1 MAHILYRRYTRSV
14 LILLFNSEK
23 NNKMKNI
30 IKKQKPLLL
39 MLLVVLSAAS
49 MSGCKKFLDTQR
61 QGQYNEDNYPYPG
74 GSGPY
79 DQFIFGAYNDMR
91 SYNIHVFGFL
101 MATSVRS
108 EDAEKGSTP
117 SDGGADAAGMDNF
130 PVITNSG
137 MANGLWTGNF
147 ELVNK
152 CNNTLFQIKN
162 NTNITATPEIK
173 IQTEAEARFLRGY
186 AYFNMVRFFGRVPL
200 FDSLVTDPTAQ
211 NNRPQSN
218 PAELYQFIENDLQF
232 AAANLPATWDQK
244 FVGRATSGAANGIL
258 AKVYLTQQ
266 KWGLAMSTANLVI
279 NSGVYNL
286 NQTYL
291 NVFEEE
297 GENSGESVF
306 EIQAT
311 ADASIPTNNGVQYT
325 QVQSVRGSGI
335 WNLGWGFHT
344 PSQILADAYEPNDP
358 RRARTILFTS
368 TPTVPGFT
376 IYGELTP
383 TGLPNPRY
391 NQKVYT
397 KAARRVST
405 GSQSGW
411 WMNVRILR
419 YADVKLMMAEAANE
433 VGGVA
438 NATAARAALN
448 EIRARARRSAP
459 AGTLPDIT
467 TLDQAQ
473 LRDAIRN
480 ERRIELAMEHDRFF
494 DLVRWGISGPV
505 LQAAGKA
512 NFNPFRD
519 NLLPIPQ
526 QQIDLSGGVLTKN
539 PGY

>member
-1 MAHILYRRYTRSV
+1 
-14 LILLFNSEK
+14 
-23 NNKMKNI
+23 MKNI
-30 IKKQKPLLL
+30 INKQKPILFI
-39 MLLVVLSAAS
+39 VLAIVSAGLF
-49 MSGCKKFLDTQR
+49 SGCKKFLDTQR
-61 QGQYNEDNYPYPG
+61 QGEYAEENYPYPG

-79 DQFIFGAYNDMR
+79 DQYIFGAYNDLR
-91 SYNIHVFGFL
+91 SYDVHVFGFL

-108 EDAEKGSTP
+108 DDAEKGSTAA
-117 SDGGADAAGMDNF
+117 DGGADAAGMDNF

-137 MANGLWTGNF
+137 LSNGLWVGHYS
-147 ELVNK
+147 LINK

-162 NTNITATPEIK
+162 NALITATPEIK
-173 IQTEAEARFLRGY
+173 IQTEAEARFIRGY
-186 AYFNMVRFFGRVPL
+186 AYFNLVRFFGRVPL
-200 FDSLVTDPTAQ
+200 FDSLITNVAAQ
-211 NNRPQSN
+211 NNKPQSN
-218 PAELYQFIENDLQF
+218 PAELYAFIENDLQF
-232 AAANLPATWDQK
+232 AAANLPVSWDRR
-244 FVGRATSGAANGIL
+244 FVGRATKGAANGIL

-266 KWGLAMSTANLVI
+266 KWGLAMGAANTVI
-279 NSGVYNL
+279 NSGQYSL
-286 NQTYL
+286 TQSYL

-297 GENSGESVF
+297 GENGPESVF
-306 EIQAT
+306 EIQGT
-311 ADASIPTNNGVQYT
+311 ADASITQNNGIQYT
-325 QVQSVRGSGI
+325 QVQSVRGSGL

-344 PSQILADAYEPNDP
+344 PSPLLAAAYEPNDP

-383 TGLPNPRY
+383 TGLPNAMY

-397 KAARRVST
+397 KAARRSST

-411 WMNVRILR
+411 WMNIRILR

-438 NATAARAALN
+438 NATAARDAVN
-448 EIRARARRSAP
+448 EIRARARVGAP
-459 AGTLPDIT
+459 GGTLPAIT

-473 LRDAIRN
+473 LRDIIRN

-505 LQAAGKA
+505 MQAAGKA

>member
-1 MAHILYRRYTRSV
+1 
-14 LILLFNSEK
+14 
-23 NNKMKNI
+23 MKNI
-30 IKKQKPLLL
+30 FDKQKPILL
-39 MLLVVLSAAS
+39 MLLVIISAVT

-79 DQFIFGAYNDMR
+79 DQFIFGAYNDLR
-91 SYNIHVFGFL
+91 SYDVHVFGYL

-108 EDAEKGSTP
+108 DDADKGSTAA
-117 SDGGADAAGMDNF
+117 DGGADAAGMDNF

-137 MANGLWTGNF
+137 LANGLWVGHF
-147 ELVNK
+147 ALINK

-162 NTNITATPEIK
+162 NIQITATPEIK
-173 IQTEAEARFLRGY
+173 VQTEAEARFIRGY
-186 AYFNMVRFFGRVPL
+186 AYFNLVRFFGRVPL
-200 FDSLVTDPTAQ
+200 FDSLVTDPAAQ
-211 NNRPQSN
+211 NNRPQST
-218 PAELYQFIENDLQF
+218 PAQIYTLIENDLQF
-232 AAANLPATWDQK
+232 AAANLPATWAAS
-244 FVGRATSGAANGIL
+244 FVGRATKGAANGLL

-266 KWGLAMSTANLVI
+266 KWGLAMGAANSVI
-279 NSGVYNL
+279 NSNVYNL
-286 NQTYL
+286 NQSYT

-297 GENSGESVF
+297 GENGGESVF
-306 EIQAT
+306 EIQGT
-311 ADASIPTNNGVQYT
+311 ADASVQTNNGIQYT

-335 WNLGWGFHT
+335 WNLGWGFNT
-344 PSQILADAYEPNDP
+344 PSPLLAAAYEPNDP

-368 TPTVPGFT
+368 TPTTPGLT

-383 TGLPNPRY
+383 TGLPNARY

-397 KAARRVST
+397 KAARRASV

-411 WMNVRILR
+411 WMNIRILR

-438 NATAARAALN
+438 NATAARDAVN
-448 EIRARARRSAP
+448 EIRARARAGAP
-459 AGTLPDIT
+459 AGTLPAIT
-467 TLDQAQ
+467 TLDQAL

-480 ERRIELAMEHDRFF
+480 ERRVELGMEHDRFF
-494 DLVRWGISGPV
+494 DLVRWGISESV
-505 LQAAGKA
+505 LQAAGKT
-512 NFNPFRD
+512 NFSAFRD